1 MRLTVVSIHGH
12 THWRMSSSHTILPT
26 ELWTLVVRN
35 LPHEERRTCL
45 FVSRQ
50 LHDIALFILFSRVT
64 LYFGLWRW
72 DEHLVWELQPWK
84 ASREPWHMEYDVPKV
99 EARTTLTWEL
109 LRHISRTPSFATVVK
124 TVSVHAYALGDGLFE
139 TREFIRAM
147 RFLSADL
154 SHVLG
159 RLSCGGP

>member
-1 MRLTVVSIHGH
+1 
-12 THWRMSSSHTILPT
+12 
-26 ELWTLVVRN
+26 
-35 LPHEERRTCL
+35 
-45 FVSRQ
+45 
-50 LHDIALFILFSRVT
+50 
-64 LYFGLWRW
+64 
-72 DEHLVWELQPWK
+72 
-84 ASREPWHMEYDVPKV
+84 MEYDVPKV

-147 RFLSADL
+147 RFPSADL